1 MRVNAARDGHVQH
14 AGHRDVVDIGR
25 RSRYQAWVFL
35 SLQSLTDVPVCHDFT
50 SVLLASGPLACFCW
64 YTAFGGLFDL
74 PSPVHPLRA
83 LHYSPSSVLASS
95 FTFLAAYRPAA

>member
-35 SLQSLTDVPVCHDFT
+35 SLQSLTDVPLCHDFT
-50 SVLLASGPLACFCW
+50 SVLLASGPPACLSW
-64 YTAFGGLFDL
+64 YTAFGGLFEGHW
-74 PSPVHPLRA
+74 PVPPLRA
-83 LHYSPSSVLASS
+83 LN
-95 FTFLAAYRPAA
+95 